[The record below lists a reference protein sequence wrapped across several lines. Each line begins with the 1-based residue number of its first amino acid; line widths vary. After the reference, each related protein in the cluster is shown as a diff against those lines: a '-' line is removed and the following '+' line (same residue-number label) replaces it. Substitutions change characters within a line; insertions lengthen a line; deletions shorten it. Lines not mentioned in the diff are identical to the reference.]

1 MSLILN
7 LNLDMLDGMQISLF
21 QITHKYFFK
30 FPDNIEGILIE
41 ELDKKWHCMAKGF
54 IWLN

>member
-41 ELDKKWHCMAKGF
+41 ELDKK
-54 IWLN
+54 